1 MRQDGARLAAVLA
14 LVLVVPAT
22 AGAAFGGLGQQSVDA
37 DVVVLTADVGES
49 GDAAWTIAY
58 RIRLADDNDTQAF
71 ADLTADIDRNETA
84 YTDRFRERM
93 GGTVRAAENAT
104 GREMALENVTVTA
117 ERQTFG
123 QSYGVV
129 TYRFEWTNFAAVDG
143 DGLVVGDALGGLF
156 LDGDTSLTI
165 EWPEGYEADQVTPVP
180 DEESAT
186 GATWRGQ
193 QSFDADEPRVTLTPA
208 GAGGS
213 GLSPVVVLLVML
225 AIAAVSAVGYW
236 LTREDDEAADGDDG
250 TPGTEDPADDTPP
263 ADLLS
268 NEEQVLKLL
277 EDNGGRLKQQQ
288 VAGDLEWTD
297 AKTSQVIGGL
307 REDDAVETFRIGR
320 ENVVTLPGTDVT
332 GEADDE

>member
-1 MRQDGARLAAVLA
+1 MRQDGVRLAVVLA
-14 LVLVVPAT
+14 LVLVVPGT

-37 DVVVLTADVGES
+37 DVVVMTADVGES

-71 ADLTADIDRNETA
+71 ADLAADIETNESA

-93 GGTVRAAENAT
+93 GSTVGAAENAT
-104 GREMALENVTVTA
+104 GREMALENVTVGA
-117 ERQTFG
+117 EQQTFG

-129 TYRFEWTNFAAVDG
+129 TYRFTWTNFAAVDG

-156 LDGDTSLTI
+156 LDSDTSLTV
-165 EWPEGYEADQVTPVP
+165 EWPESYQADQVTPAP

-208 GAGGS
+208 GDGGG

-236 LTREDDEAADGDDG
+236 FTREGDEQTAAGDDG
-250 TPGTEDPADDTPP
+250 TTSADDTPP

-288 VAGDLEWTD
+288 VASDLEWTD

-307 REDDAVETFRIGR
+307 REDEEVETFRIGR

-332 GEADDE
+332 GETDDES